1 MRLKKTRLAGDESGG
16 IIEGITDIGFTDE
29 MQQPRYVIFGQKTS
43 FQSANY
49 SIAFKTSKRRP
60 ATVKSSTP
68 MREQLSRKRLRAPN
82 DKGNFERTNVSH

>member
-1 MRLKKTRLAGDESGG
+1 MERQRWHFKKMRLKNESLAENESGG
-16 IIEGITDIGFTDE
+16 IIEGMTDIGFTDE

-49 SIAFKTSKRRP
+49 SIAFKAGKRRP

-68 MREQLSRKRLRAPN
+68 MREQLWRK
-82 DKGNFERTNVSH
+82 S